1 VRAAGQLLAV
11 ALMATLAAGCAAVEP
26 WQRGYLARPD
36 MSLAA
41 GPGTGK
47 VLDKTYAS
55 KEAAVG
61 GDSVGGGGCGC
72 N

>member
-1 VRAAGQLLAV
+1 MRAASRLAI
-11 ALMATLAAGCAAVEP
+11 ALIAVIAAGCATVEP

-41 GPGTGK
+41 GPGTGR

>member
-1 VRAAGQLLAV
+1 MKAASRLV
-11 ALMATLAAGCAAVEP
+11 AALVATVAAGCATVEP

-41 GPGTGK
+41 GPGTGR
-47 VLDKTYAS
+47 VLDKTYAA

>member
-1 VRAAGQLLAV
+1 LRAASRLAI
-11 ALMATLAAGCAAVEP
+11 ALIAVIAAGCATVEP

-41 GPGTGK
+41 GPGTGR

>member
-1 VRAAGQLLAV
+1 MSGWIAAALV
-11 ALMATLAAGCAAVEP
+11 AALAAGCAAVEP

-36 MSLAA
+36 MSLAT
-41 GPGTGK
+41 GPGK
-47 VLDKTYAS
+47 DKMLDKTFAS